1 MFLLDTSRA
10 NVFTS
15 AYILCSGIFC
25 QVHSSGAL
33 MNQKKTDDP
42 MQFFQKATTYNSLLI
57 EAMFEILA
65 EKNVLTGEEVL
76 ERIKKLRDDGLSI
89 PAGRIELGLVPG
101 PV

>member
-1 MFLLDTSRA
+1 
-10 NVFTS
+10 
-15 AYILCSGIFC
+15 
-25 QVHSSGAL
+25 

-42 MQFFQKATTYNSLLI
+42 MQIFQKTVSYNSILI

-89 PAGRIELGLVPG
+89 PGWVN
-101 PV
+101 

>member
-1 MFLLDTSRA
+1 
-10 NVFTS
+10 
-15 AYILCSGIFC
+15 
-25 QVHSSGAL
+25 

-42 MQFFQKATTYNSLLI
+42 MQIFQKTVSYNSLLI

-89 PAGRIELGLVPG
+89 PGWVN
-101 PV
+101 

>member
-15 AYILCSGIFC
+15 PYILCTGIFC
-25 QVHSSGAL
+25 QVHFSGAS
-33 MNQKKTDDP
+33 MNQKKADDP
-42 MQFFQKATTYNSLLI
+42 MQIFQKTVSYNSLLI

-89 PAGRIELGLVPG
+89 PGRVN
-101 PV
+101 